1 MIGTKRKI
9 RHESLGN
16 IIAVFTLHEIYDLA
30 VQIEK
35 NGEKF
40 FREAVKKASNPSLKA
55 LFLWLA
61 DQEIRHSEW
70 FMRKKASAKTGT
82 DLDEMSGKM
91 LQSILGN
98 QRFSLGDVDL
108 DRIDTLERLLSIAV
122 EFEEDTIIFFQMLSS
137 LLDDDDSRRGIDEII
152 GEEHHHIQALKEYQE
167 EGKQDLIG
175 IKKKPDGGNN

>member
-1 MIGTKRKI
+1 
-9 RHESLGN
+9 
-16 IIAVFTLHEIYDLA
+16 
-30 VQIEK
+30 
-35 NGEKF
+35 
-40 FREAVKKASNPSLKA
+40 
-55 LFLWLA
+55 
-61 DQEIRHSEW
+61 
-70 FMRKKASAKTGT
+70 
-82 DLDEMSGKM
+82 M

-108 DRIDTLERLLSIAV
+108 DGIDNLERLLSIAI